1 MKPNKMWMTADGYQ
15 KLQSTLVELRTI
27 KRPATLKNLQDV
39 SGSADWR
46 ENSQLILFQNELAL
60 IDAEIRQ
67 VEEMLKNSEVVE
79 PRSPDTI
86 PDTIVDVGETVVVQ
100 TNGDVETYTIVS
112 PTESAPDEGRISYE
126 SPLGKALLKHQIG
139 DDVDVDA
146 PVGTIHYRIV
156 ALR

>member
-1 MKPNKMWMTADGYQ
+1 MKVNKMLMTAEGYQ
-15 KLQSTLVELRTI
+15 KLQAKLAELRTA
-27 KRPATLKNLQDV
+27 KRPAALKNLQDM

-46 ENSQLILFQNELAL
+46 ENSQIILFQNELAL

-67 VEEMLKNSEVVE
+67 VEGMLQDSEVVE
-79 PRSPDTI
+79 PHTT
-86 PDTIVDVGETVVVQ
+86 DTIVDIGETVVIQ
-100 TNGDVETYTIVS
+100 TNGNVETYTIVS

-126 SPLGKALLKHQIG
+126 SPLGRALLKHQIG
-139 DDVDVDA
+139 DDVDVQA